1 MGTKDGKTQQLLE
14 ISVALEILRSER
26 DSLRAQ
32 VTLLQEQ
39 LQKNTERAE
48 RAEMR
53 LHEVTMTMADLNRH
67 AILAPTRSTA
77 TEILM
82 DGKSILRLN
91 NPIPG
96 RH

>member
-1 MGTKDGKTQQLLE
+1 MGTKGEKSQRLLE
-14 ISVALEILRSER
+14 ISVALEIIRAER
-26 DSLRAQ
+26 DHLRAQ
-32 VTLLQEQ
+32 VDFLQEQ
-39 LQKNTERAE
+39 LQKNIERAE
-48 RAEMR
+48 RSEAR

-67 AILAPTRSTA
+67 AILAPLRSTA

-96 RH
+96 PL